1 MSLFKETQIYVTN
14 LQNSDPTCGEISS
27 DLYRTKKLKS
37 KLNSSDTLTTVGDMN
52 WFSTPIDETK
62 HGNSYFDSPKYFWD
76 FQILSVTL

>member
-1 MSLFKETQIYVTN
+1 MT
-14 LQNSDPTCGEISS
+14 LQRVLNNFSAPGEISS

-37 KLNSSDTLTTVGDMN
+37 KLNSRDTLTTVGDMN